1 MKKLKLKDVIQY
13 SNDIINAYIN
23 GETALSISKRYNT
36 HDNTIRRIL
45 KNNNVEIRGNKI
57 TSRKYNVNENYFDN
71 IDTPN
76 KAYILGL
83 LYADGNNHIKNN
95 TVSIALQ
102 EEDVEILR
110 LINKEIESDRPLSFS

>member
-23 GETALSISKRYNT
+23 GETALNISKRYNT